1 MLRRGIIP
9 LILILIISSLL
20 FAQGKAKVRIAV
32 VNFENKSHWYWWGD
46 RLGEAAADVF
56 VTDLL
61 DTGKFSVIER
71 EKLETVLKEQNLGA
85 SGLVTPETAAKVGRL
100 LGVQYILTG
109 SITEFAISR
118 TGGGFRGFGVGV
130 TTGKVVLNA
139 RLINTT
145 TGEIELAAEAANKK
159 RLVGARVKNASFYQ
173 SYNYGLANEVMHPAV
188 EKIVAKIV
196 EKVGNLSQLSVK
208 GKVIKVSG
216 ANLYIN
222 IGSNWGVKVGDV
234 FEVFRKGEELIDP
247 DTGLPLGAEEEKVG
261 EIEVVKVKEKYAVC
275 RILSGSPQAKDTIKK
290 KKQ

>member
-1 MLRRGIIP
+1 MLRRSIIP

-159 RLVGARVKNASFYQ
+159 RLVGARVKSASFYQ

-222 IGSNWGVKVGDV
+222 IGSNWGVEVGDV

-275 RILSGSPQAKDTIKK
+275 RVLSGSPQAKDTIKK